1 MGLRVK
7 YSQGYVIKVPSAR
20 ASGTLQK
27 QISVLLKQST
37 EFSMVLSPTVFPEN
51 IQGKAKRMVI
61 LYLSSYL
68 IKKRGNSTSKREVI
82 PCSAQDFS
90 VQSYF
95 QNGQ

>member
-7 YSQGYVIKVPSAR
+7 YSQGCVIKVPSAR

-51 IQGKAKRMVI
+51 IQEKAK
-61 LYLSSYL
+61 
-68 IKKRGNSTSKREVI
+68 KNGNIVSIFV
-82 PCSAQDFS
+82 F
-90 VQSYF
+90 
-95 QNGQ
+95 N